1 LLRNSS
7 LNDERQPED
16 PQPPDPRRKA
26 LIGLMFVVLLVVGG
40 LLLTYVLRR
49 VSQLQDCAMS
59 GRTDCV
65 PIDSTTSPNR

>member
-1 LLRNSS
+1 M
-7 LNDERQPED
+7 NDA

-26 LIGLMFVVLLVVGG
+26 LIGLLFVMLLIVGG

-49 VSQLQDCAMS
+49 TARLQDCALS

-65 PIDSTTSPNR
+65 PIDSSTSPNR